1 MSTKFLKD
9 RAPGISVDVG
19 AKVRALGG
27 PFSGRVGVV
36 TKLDGKGGARVTFGL
51 LSARVLLDD
60 LGPFGASGRP
70 SLQSSH
76 RKPEPRGSDDVRDQ
90 GGRSKKSR
98 TPKRKP
104 IP

>member
-9 RAPGISVDVG
+9 RGPGVSLDVG

-27 PFSGRVGVV
+27 PFVGRVGVV
-36 TKLDGKGGARVTFGL
+36 TKLDGKGGATVTFGL

-70 SLQSSH
+70 SLKSSH
-76 RKPEPRGSDDVRDQ
+76 RKPEALGAEDVRDSA
-90 GGRSKKSR
+90 GRSKKR
-98 TPKRKP
+98 PPPKRKP
-104 IP
+104 NP